1 VWTANGARSSKRKER
16 GMSVSILEVLMN
28 AQMNFE
34 TASKMVPGLGRHP
47 IFAMASEQLK
57 NGIEALE
64 NGQSIHDE
72 YAKGAP

>member
-1 VWTANGARSSKRKER
+1 
-16 GMSVSILEVLMN
+16 MSISILEVLMN

-34 TASKMVPGLGRHP
+34 TVSKLVPGVGRHP

-64 NGQSIHDE
+64 NGRSADSE
-72 YAKGAP
+72 YREAQ

>member
-1 VWTANGARSSKRKER
+1 
-16 GMSVSILEVLMN
+16 MSVSIFEVLMN

-34 TASKMVPGLGRHP
+34 TVSKLVPGLGRHP
-47 IFAMASEQLK
+47 IFTMASEQLK

-72 YAKGAP
+72 YVEVPHD